1 MSNLKNSK
9 YPCTKWEIEY
19 QNFETFALNQSE
31 TKPNSDFDGNYFT
44 GEWRHGYTTYNLE
57 TRREVEGKNPSLIKN
72 VLEPKNLLDVGCG
85 PGLLVLMLRE
95 MSVDAFG
102 IDASDFALKTAPGEV
117 GDFISKGD
125 ILNIPFDENEFEVLI
140 CREVLEHL
148 TVIQVAKAISEM
160 CRVSDKYIYVT
171 TRYAHE
177 CNSIFDVETEFE
189 ADPTHITCM
198 NKSLLRTL
206 FLLNGFKSCPDLE
219 KKLDWLDKGRVLVY
233 EKTEKYISKT

>member
-1 MSNLKNSK
+1 MSLKNNSK
-9 YPCTKWEIEY
+9 IPCAKWENEY
-19 QNFETFALNQSE
+19 EKFESFVLNQSMAE
-31 TKPNSDFDGNYFT
+31 PNSDFDDNYFT
-44 GEWRHGYTTYNLE
+44 GEWRHGYTTYTLE
-57 TRREVEGKNPSLIKN
+57 TRRDVEGRNPELIKS
-72 VLEPKNLLDVGCG
+72 VLNPKNLLDVGCG

-95 MSVDAFG
+95 LSVDASGF
-102 IDASDFALKTAPGEV
+102 DASDFALNTAPEEV
-117 GDFISKGD
+117 KSFISKGD
-125 ILNIPFDENEFEVLI
+125 ILDIPFGEDEFEVLI

-148 TVIQVAKAISEM
+148 TVIQVAKAVSEM
-160 CRVSDKYIYVT
+160 CRVSNKYIYVT